1 VPLPQPPTRCRIVGI
16 GASAGGLE
24 AFTRLL
30 RHLPSDTG
38 YAFVFVQHLDASH
51 PSSLSEILGRATKM
65 PVLEA
70 GDDVPVQPNHV
81 YVIPPNTV
89 LTIAEGALKLAP
101 RSQTVTH
108 SVDRLLQSLAEDAGE
123 QAIGVVLSGNGA
135 DGAIGLG
142 AIKDAG
148 GVTFAQEPNSAEFT
162 SMPSAAIA
170 AGSAD
175 LILAPESIAA
185 ELARIAHHPYFDG
198 ADAPSPSVVR
208 DLAIDEH
215 SVLAICD
222 VMRDATA
229 IDFSLYRR
237 TTVER
242 RILRRLAILNTRDA
256 GSYAELLRSSP
267 DERAALQRDLL
278 IGVTS
283 FFRDPKAFDALKAL
297 VFPAISRNH
306 PPNATIRIWVPGCAT
321 GEEAYSI
328 LIALLEFQRESGT
341 SFPIQIFASD
351 INDAALERARSGRY
365 PESISADVS
374 AARLDAF
381 FVKVDGGYQIA
392 KSLRERCLFSHHN
405 LLDDPPFSKLDLV
418 SCRNVLIY
426 VDSIQRK
433 VIPLFHYALVDDGFL
448 MLGRSETTHHD
459 ELFAAVEP
467 RLRIYARRQVP
478 KRTYES
484 FTRAGRTARGAEAG
498 SAIAPPA
505 ADRVS
510 ADLARAVDRILLS
523 KLSASGVVLDE
534 SLEILEFRGR
544 PVPFLAPV
552 AGKAGLH
559 LLKHMADTEM
569 FLAIEKLIREAAAT
583 GDMVRQERVAFDA
596 EGRSGAVSVEVTPL
610 QRGPR
615 RSFLVLFGAVP
626 HEAAAAAD
634 PPAVRDAQVAKLT
647 RELEAARSRLVS
659 FIDEK
664 QTSDD
669 ENQQVAED
677 ALSANEELQSLTE
690 ELETAKEE
698 LQSTN
703 EELLTVNRELE
714 SRNTALASAL
724 DLTRSIVQSV
734 AIPLVVIDSALLVRQ
749 VNQAF
754 LKTFGLRGEAAENQN
769 FYELCDRAWDVP
781 MVRARIDGVFAG
793 ASTFEPFELEREF
806 PPAGVRTLVVGGVRL
821 AQLGWMLLTVHDI
834 TGQRQAEKAL
844 QASEQRRRQSE
855 KMETV
860 GRLAG
865 GVAHDFNNLLT
876 VIIGNA
882 ELLADADRLDERA
895 VEELNE
901 IRECAAR
908 AAALT
913 DQLLAF
919 SRRKLLQPTVF
930 DLNLLIAEFEN
941 ILRRLLGERIRIVVR
956 PSAEA
961 CPVKADSAEIGR
973 VLLNLCVN
981 ARDSMPAGGVLT
993 IETSHVTLGEEG
1005 AVERGTSPGH
1015 YVRLVVAD
1023 TGIGMD
1029 DQTRR
1034 QVFEPFFTTKDVGK
1048 GAGLGMATVLGIVQ
1062 QSGGSISCESALG
1075 QGTRFEMLL
1084 PFAAERAG
1092 AAEARHAGLKNI
1104 PRGESEV
1111 VLLVEDEDGV
1121 RGLTKRVLERA
1132 GYTVIEARDG
1142 REGLAVVE
1150 SNAGPI
1156 DILISDVLMPE
1167 MSGGVLIERA
1177 RKARPGL
1184 KVLLV
1189 SGYTED
1195 VLVKE
1200 GIAKG
1205 TPFLAKPYA
1214 PAELAHKVREVLDA

>member
-1 VPLPQPPTRCRIVGI
+1 
-16 GASAGGLE
+16 
-24 AFTRLL
+24 
-30 RHLPSDTG
+30 
-38 YAFVFVQHLDASH
+38 
-51 PSSLSEILGRATKM
+51 M

-70 GDDVPVQPNHV
+70 GDSVPVQPNHV

-198 ADAPSPSVVR
+198 ADAPSPSVAR

-215 SVLAICD
+215 AVLAICD

-242 RILRRLAILNTRDA
+242 RILRRLAILNSRDA
-256 GSYAELLRSSP
+256 GSYAVLLRSSP

-297 VFPAISRNH
+297 VFPAISRNR

-351 INDAALERARSGRY
+351 INDAALERARSGRF
-365 PESISADVS
+365 PESIAADVS

-381 FVKVDGGYQIA
+381 FVKVDGAYQIA

-467 RLRIYARRQVP
+467 RLRIYARRQVT

-484 FTRAGRTARGAEAG
+484 FARAGRHARGAEAG
-498 SAIAPPA
+498 SPLAPA
-505 ADRVS
+505 VADRAS
-510 ADLARAVDRILLS
+510 ADLTRAVDRILLS

-534 SLEILEFRGR
+534 SLDILEFRGR

-569 FLAIEKLIREAAAT
+569 FLAIEKLIREAAAA
-583 GDMVRQERVAFDA
+583 GDLVRQERVPYDI

-615 RSFLVLFGAVP
+615 RSFLVLFGAVA
-626 HEAAAAAD
+626 HETVGAAAAAD
-634 PPAVRDAQVAKLT
+634 SPAMRDAQVAKLT
-647 RELEAARSRLVS
+647 RELEAARSRLVT

-754 LKTFGLRGEAAENQN
+754 LKTFRLPGDAAENQN
-769 FYELCDRAWDVP
+769 FYELCDGAWDVP
-781 MVRARIDGVFAG
+781 VVRARVDGLFASG
-793 ASTFEPFELEREF
+793 ATFEPFEFEREF
-806 PPAGVRTLVVGGVRL
+806 PSVGVRTLVVGGVRL

-834 TGQRQAEKAL
+834 TGQRQAEQAL
-844 QASEQRRRQSE
+844 QASEERRRQSE

-930 DLNLLIAEFEN
+930 DLNLLVAEFEN

-961 CPVKADSAEIGR
+961 CPVKADSAELGR

-993 IETSHVTLGEEG
+993 IETSHVALGEQG
-1005 AVERGTSPGH
+1005 AAERGTAPGH

-1062 QSGGSISCESALG
+1062 QSGGSISCESELG

-1092 AAEARHAGLKNI
+1092 AAVARQAGLKNV
-1104 PRGESEV
+1104 PRGASEV

-1121 RGLTKRVLERA
+1121 RGLTRRVLERA
-1132 GYTVIEARDG
+1132 GYTVIEAKDG

-1200 GIAKG
+1200 GIATG